1 MNSFVEFVILPRDQ
15 VTFPFPS
22 VFDILHV
29 ALEFEASELILCAE
43 SKISTLTLDNVIVV
57 INLLRANLLRGI
69 NETFRGSS
77 MIFLIKL
84 NKYVLYFLWKN
95 LFHIIYLF
103 FFFSIPWINN
113 FGFKEWMIINSHNM
127 TMAGYIVYGCRNKSS
142 IKKLDFLR
150 V

>member
-84 NKYVLYFLWKN
+84 NKYVLYFL
-95 LFHIIYLF
+95 
-103 FFFSIPWINN
+103 
-113 FGFKEWMIINSHNM
+113 
-127 TMAGYIVYGCRNKSS
+127 
-142 IKKLDFLR
+142 
-150 V
+150 